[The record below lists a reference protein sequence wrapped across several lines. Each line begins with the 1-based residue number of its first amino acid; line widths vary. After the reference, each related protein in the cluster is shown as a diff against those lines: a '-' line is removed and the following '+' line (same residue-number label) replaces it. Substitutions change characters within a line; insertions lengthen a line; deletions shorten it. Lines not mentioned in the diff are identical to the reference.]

1 MIKDAAWNGY
11 PQNSIMKHA
20 FWNNGSNNAY
30 NSNDIASIR
39 IYIKIKHSKETA
51 DILIKQDM
59 KNISQVF

>member
-11 PQNSIMKHA
+11 PQNRIMKHA

-51 DILIKQDM
+51 DTLIK
-59 KNISQVF
+59 